1 MAENAKSMVLPVVL
15 AAVVAGVG
23 RAVFLRIMAER
34 AAREN
39 RITVTLDESTLAR
52 ISEALRGT
60 KL

>member
-1 MAENAKSMVLPVVL
+1 MVLPVVL
-15 AAVVAGVG
+15 AAVAAGVG

-39 RITVTLDESTLAR
+39 RITVTLDESTRAR